1 MTLAEVLLFGGTT
14 EGRELAA
21 LLGSRGIPTLVC
33 VATEYGE
40 ALVEPVGTLSVHCG
54 RLDQAAMEALVR
66 REGPRVVIDATHP
79 YATAVS
85 QTIRTVC
92 RGLGLPCW
100 RVRRESQ
107 AAAVDR
113 SFSTMA
119 DLIAWLDETPGT
131 IFSTLGAKEA
141 AALAQVRGAE
151 ERLWLRVLPLEESLR
166 LARAA
171 VPAKHIICMQ
181 GPFSQALNEAMF
193 RAAGAD
199 LLLTKDSGRAG
210 GFSEKLQAARACGM
224 TVALLTRPQEDGLSL
239 ADIKRKIGE
248 VFP

>member
-1 MTLAEVLLFGGTT
+1 MAEVLLFGGTT
-14 EGRELAA
+14 EGRALAE
-21 LLGSRGIPTLVC
+21 LLGRRGIPTLVC

-40 ALVEPVGTLSVHCG
+40 ALLEPTDTLSVHCG
-54 RLDQAAMEALVR
+54 RLDQEAMEVLVR

-79 YATAVS
+79 YAAAVS

-92 RGLGLPCW
+92 QGQGLPCW
-100 RVRRESQ
+100 RVRRESRGDG
-107 AAAVDR
+107 AADR

-141 AALAQVRGAE
+141 AALAQVHGAE

-193 RAAGAD
+193 RAAGAHI
-199 LLLTKDSGRAG
+199 LLTKDSGRAG
-210 GFSEKLQAARACGM
+210 GLEEKLRAARSCGM
-224 TVALLTRPQEDGLSL
+224 TVALLTRPQEEGLSL
-239 ADIKRKIGE
+239 ADIERNIGE
-248 VFP
+248 AFG